1 MSSLRCGT
9 SDPAALQRLCQPVSA
24 AVAGRGHERK
34 QENDM
39 ADFSDLRPRNRTEWL
54 EVAGF
59 VGGAA
64 LFAAFIVL
72 VVVLPAFL

>member
-1 MSSLRCGT
+1 
-9 SDPAALQRLCQPVSA
+9 
-24 AVAGRGHERK
+24 
-34 QENDM
+34 M
-39 ADFSDLRPRNRTEWL
+39 ADFSDLGPRNRTEWL

>member
-1 MSSLRCGT
+1 MSSLRSGS
-9 SDPAALQRLCQPVSA
+9 SDPAALQRLCQSVAA

>member
-1 MSSLRCGT
+1 
-9 SDPAALQRLCQPVSA
+9 LQRLCQPVPA
-24 AVAGRGHERK
+24 AVAGKGHGRK
-34 QENDM
+34 KENDM
-39 ADFSDLRPRNRTEWL
+39 ADISDLRPRNRTEWL